1 MAHKSVIEF
10 LEASAHDQSLRDEL
24 AKIIG
29 AGDGDISSAQELDAQ
44 EAEALLGQ
52 RGVLAA
58 RCAEQHGYAF
68 TVAELNAVIR
78 AFRQYQVGRLSETEF
93 SRALGLDDALRPQKA
108 GLTSVGKTIDMVYL
122 GLEYAVEKNQH
133 SAHQVLD
140 FMKKTSED
148 FAFREELRKILNVGD
163 GDISDFSELD
173 ADEMAALKSERGA
186 VVAEFAARH
195 GFLFTLADLLAVS
208 DVFRRV
214 QAGELCTEEFEKFLN
229 LEVRSSDYFPFIENV
244 VSMTYKG
251 VKYATPL
258 RSSTVDSTLPV
269 VRFMER
275 TGSDLIL
282 RDQLKAILGG
292 DGDISE
298 PGELDL
304 EELGA
309 LRSDRSKQVV
319 ELGAENGFRFS
330 VSDLGAV
337 VGAFQLVNTGELS
350 MESCVRIL
358 GLGKADALSGVKN
371 TAQMIYRG
379 VRR

>member
-10 LEASAHDQSLRDEL
+10 LEASAHDQSLRGEL

-29 AGDGDISSAQELDAQ
+29 GGDGDISSAQELDAQ

-58 RCAEQHGYAF
+58 RCAEQHGYKF

-78 AFRQYQVGRLSETEF
+78 AFRQYQAGRLSETEF
-93 SRALGLDDALRPQKA
+93 ARALGLDDASRPQKT
-108 GLTSVGKTIDMVYL
+108 GLTSVGKAIDMVYL
-122 GLEYAVEKNQH
+122 GLGYAVEKNQH

-148 FAFREELRKILNVGD
+148 SAFREEMRKILNVGD

-214 QAGELCTEEFEKFLN
+214 QAGELSKDEFEKFLN
-229 LEVRSSDYFPFIENV
+229 LEVQSSDYFPFIESV

-251 VKYATPL
+251 VKYSTPVA
-258 RSSTVDSTLPV
+258 SSTADSTLPV

-292 DGDISE
+292 DGNISE

-337 VGAFQLVNTGELS
+337 VGAFQLVNAGELS

-358 GLGKADALSGVKN
+358 GLGKAGALSGVKN

>member
-10 LEASAHDQSLRDEL
+10 LEASAHDQSLRGEL

-29 AGDGDISSAQELDAQ
+29 GGDGDISSAQELDAQ

-58 RCAEQHGYAF
+58 RCAEQHGYKF

-78 AFRQYQVGRLSETEF
+78 AFRQFQAGRLTETEF
-93 SRALGLDDALRPQKA
+93 ARALGLDDASRPQKT
-108 GLTSVGKTIDMVYL
+108 GLTSVGKAIDMVYL
-122 GLEYAVEKNQH
+122 GLGYAVEKNQH

-148 FAFREELRKILNVGD
+148 SVFREEMRKILNVGD

-214 QAGELCTEEFEKFLN
+214 QAGELSKDEFEKFLN
-229 LEVRSSDYFPFIENV
+229 LEVQSSDYFPFIESV

-251 VKYATPL
+251 VKYSTPVA
-258 RSSTVDSTLPV
+258 SSTADSTLPV

-292 DGDISE
+292 DGNISE

-337 VGAFQLVNTGELS
+337 VGAFQLVNAGELS

-358 GLGKADALSGVKN
+358 GLGKAGALSGVKN

>member
-10 LEASAHDQSLRDEL
+10 LEASAHDQSLRGEL

-29 AGDGDISSAQELDAQ
+29 GGDGDISSAEELDAQ

-58 RCAEQHGYAF
+58 RCAEQHGYKF

-78 AFRQYQVGRLSETEF
+78 AFRQYQAGRLSETEF
-93 SRALGLDDALRPQKA
+93 ARALGLDDASRPQKT
-108 GLTSVGKTIDMVYL
+108 GLTSVGKAIDMVYL
-122 GLEYAVEKNQH
+122 GLGYAVEKNQH

-148 FAFREELRKILNVGD
+148 SAFREEMRKILNVGD

-214 QAGELCTEEFEKFLN
+214 QAGELSKDEFEKFLN
-229 LEVRSSDYFPFIENV
+229 LEVQSSDYFPFIESV

-251 VKYATPL
+251 VKYSTPVA
-258 RSSTVDSTLPV
+258 SSTADSTLPV

-292 DGDISE
+292 DGNISE

-337 VGAFQLVNTGELS
+337 VGAFQLVNAGELS

-358 GLGKADALSGVKN
+358 GLGKAGALSGVKN

>member
-10 LEASAHDQSLRDEL
+10 LEASAHDQSLRGEL

-58 RCAEQHGYAF
+58 RCAERHGYAF

-78 AFRQYQVGRLSETEF
+78 AFRQYQAGRLSETEF
-93 SRALGLDDALRPQKA
+93 SRALGLDDASRPQTT
-108 GLTSVGKTIDMVYL
+108 GLASVGKTIEMVYL

-148 FAFREELRKILNVGD
+148 SVFREELRKILNVGD

-173 ADEMAALKSERGA
+173 ADEMAALTSERGA

-214 QAGELCTEEFEKFLN
+214 QAGELSKEEFEKFLN

-251 VKYATPL
+251 VKYSTPL
-258 RSSTVDSTLPV
+258 TSSTANSTLPV

-282 RDQLKAILGG
+282 RNQLKAILGG

-330 VSDLGAV
+330 ASDLGAV
-337 VGAFQLVNTGELS
+337 VGAFQLVNAGELS

-358 GLGKADALSGVKN
+358 GLGKADALIGVKN

>member
-1 MAHKSVIEF
+1 
-10 LEASAHDQSLRDEL
+10 
-24 AKIIG
+24 
-29 AGDGDISSAQELDAQ
+29 
-44 EAEALLGQ
+44 
-52 RGVLAA
+52 
-58 RCAEQHGYAF
+58 
-68 TVAELNAVIR
+68 
-78 AFRQYQVGRLSETEF
+78 
-93 SRALGLDDALRPQKA
+93 
-108 GLTSVGKTIDMVYL
+108 MVYL

-148 FAFREELRKILNVGD
+148 SVFREEMRKILNVGD

-214 QAGELCTEEFEKFLN
+214 QAGELSKDEFEKFLN
-229 LEVRSSDYFPFIENV
+229 LEVQSSDYFPFIESV

-251 VKYATPL
+251 VKYSTPVA
-258 RSSTVDSTLPV
+258 SSTADSTLPV

-292 DGDISE
+292 DGNISE

-337 VGAFQLVNTGELS
+337 VGAFQLVNAGELS

-358 GLGKADALSGVKN
+358 GLGKAGALSGVKN

>member
-10 LEASAHDQSLRDEL
+10 LEASAHDQSLRGEL

-29 AGDGDISSAQELDAQ
+29 GGDGDISSAQELDAQ

-58 RCAEQHGYAF
+58 RCAEQHGYKF

-78 AFRQYQVGRLSETEF
+78 AFRQYQAGRLSETEF
-93 SRALGLDDALRPQKA
+93 ARALGLDDASRPQKT
-108 GLTSVGKTIDMVYL
+108 GLTSVGKSIDMVYL

-148 FAFREELRKILNVGD
+148 SAFREEMRKILNVGD

-214 QAGELCTEEFEKFLN
+214 QAGELSKDEFEKFLN
-229 LEVRSSDYFPFIENV
+229 LEVQSSDYFPFIESV

-251 VKYATPL
+251 VKYSTPL
-258 RSSTVDSTLPV
+258 ASSTTDSTLPV

-275 TGSDLIL
+275 TGSDPIL

-292 DGDISE
+292 DGNISE

-337 VGAFQLVNTGELS
+337 VGAFQLVNAGELS

-358 GLGKADALSGVKN
+358 GLGKAGALSGVKN